1 MAVLVVLA
9 LSSGV
14 AAPRAVAGADRSA
27 DEPMA
32 MVVLG
37 NSIPVTAR
45 ICPGCRSFPEI
56 YARERSKDGRP
67 ITVASYAVPGAL
79 IGETAG
85 LLARD
90 RTVRRAVADA
100 AIVSITVGHNDTPWN
115 SRDDLCDGD
124 HDWRTFVDWSW
135 LLYQGDCLAG
145 ELQRYR
151 TQLEAM
157 LDDIDALRAGQA
169 TTIFLTGIYDDWNGR
184 AGMTAEAGPA
194 VIAVLDAFN
203 ATTAEVADE
212 RGAVFVDV
220 MHAFN
225 GSDGTAAATPLLV
238 RDHIHPNADG
248 QRLIADLMLTAD
260 GSSTASTG

>member
-1 MAVLVVLA
+1 M
-9 LSSGV
+9 
-14 AAPRAVAGADRSA
+14 
-27 DEPMA
+27 
-32 MVVLG
+32 
-37 NSIPVTAR
+37 
-45 ICPGCRSFPEI
+45 
-56 YARERSKDGRP
+56 
-67 ITVASYAVPGAL
+67 PGAL
-79 IGETAG
+79 IGETVG

-90 RTVRRAVADA
+90 RSVRRTVAGA

-115 SRDDLCDGD
+115 SLTDLCDGD

-151 TQLEAM
+151 TQLETM
-157 LDDIDALRAGQA
+157 LDEIDALRAGQA
-169 TTIFLTGIYDDWNGR
+169 TNIFLIGIYDDWNGR
-184 AGMTAEAGPA
+184 AGMTPEAAPA
-194 VIAVLDAFN
+194 VRAVLDAFN

-225 GSDGTAAATPLLV
+225 GSDGTADAAPLLV
-238 RDHIHPNADG
+238 RDHVHPNADG
-248 QRLIADLMLTAD
+248 HRLIAELMLAAD